1 MVFTC
6 GKLNLYVAFFQVK
19 TTMVFNHQWIC
30 KQWKCWDDVYGALM
44 FFSKISSGRTIF
56 LKGWL
61 CIWMPVFQVIWS
73 SAFIYRLTRWE
84 ALYKGKFGYEYRY
97 DSAGGTRCFTNSKLS
112 LFSTYLTSSILLPIQ
127 IFLLF
132 KCSLFF
138 QITVSFI
145 FHSPVTSWKVVLQH
159 SFLENKSTLLKY
171 PFSCMTVFHI
181 IKANSG

>member
-97 DSAGGTRCFTNSKLS
+97 DSAGGISCFTNSKLS

-138 QITVSFI
+138 SNYCELYF
-145 FHSPVTSWKVVLQH
+145 S
-159 SFLENKSTLLKY
+159 
-171 PFSCMTVFHI
+171 FSCNILKSCSAAQFSREQKHTVEISFFLYDCISYH
-181 IKANSG
+181 